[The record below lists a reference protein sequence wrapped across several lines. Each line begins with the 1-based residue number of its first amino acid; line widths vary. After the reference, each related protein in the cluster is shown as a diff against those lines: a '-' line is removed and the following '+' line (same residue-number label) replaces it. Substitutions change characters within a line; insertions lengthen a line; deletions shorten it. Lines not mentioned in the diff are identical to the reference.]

1 MIGPNLSAWAVGRR
15 PLIVF
20 FMLAALIAGVASFI
34 KLGRAEDPVF
44 TIRTMLVRAIW
55 PGATLPDML
64 DQVTE
69 RIERK
74 LQEVGMVDVV
84 RSSTRGGDTTIFIDL
99 VGSVTSREIPAIWQE
114 VRNKVGDI
122 RHTLPQGVLGPFF
135 NDDFGDTF
143 GFIYGF
149 TADGFTHRELRDHV
163 EDIRSKLLTLPDVSK
178 IEILGAQDEEVTIE
192 FRHDRVAAL
201 GIDYPALFAAIAAQN
216 VVRPSGIIRTGTE
229 NVRLQVSGQFDTEA
243 DIAEVSINIG
253 DRVIRLGDI
262 AEVVRGYSD
271 PPLPLFRVNGQPA
284 IGLAI
289 SMQDAGDILALGK
302 NIKNMMSKITG
313 ELPAGIEPILVSDQ
327 AVTVDEAI
335 GEFTTSL
342 WQAIGIIL
350 AISILMLG
358 ARPGAVVA
366 VSIPLTLA
374 IVMVIMDAV
383 NIDLHRISLG
393 ALIIALCLLVD
404 DAMTTVDAM
413 LRRLD
418 AGDDAPTAARYAY
431 SNLAAPMLIGTL
443 VTIAGFVPI
452 GFAQSSA
459 GEYTFSIFAVVGI
472 ALLVSWLVAV
482 LFAPVVGAAILK
494 PSEKASSQEADSS
507 FVLGLYRRILDWA
520 LTWRLLT
527 IAGVIALFGLSIWGL
542 RFVPQQFFPASD
554 RTELLVDL
562 TLQQNASL
570 RASDDVAKK
579 LDEVLAKDPDV
590 ARWSSYIGRGAIRFY
605 LPLNVQLP
613 NDFFAQQVIVAKD
626 VAGRN
631 RLQVKLEKLLAE
643 EFPSLVTRVYPLELG
658 PPVGWPVQYRLV
670 GPDIERLRDLASG
683 LADAV
688 ASHPATRRVSFD
700 WNEPAR
706 SLRIQIDQDEARRI
720 GYSSDTLAAVLNTAI
735 NGTRITQLRDGIY
748 LIDVVARARQE
759 DRVSLENL
767 QTLQVPLRN
776 GRTVPLSQFAT
787 FEATQEPPIV
797 WRRGRIPTLTVQADV
812 AEGALAEGVVSELA
826 PRIAEFN
833 AKLPAGYRVELG
845 GVAEESADSRAS
857 VLAVVPLMVILM
869 LTLLMLQLQSFQSLA
884 MVTLVMPLGLIGVV
898 AALFTVQKPLGFVA
912 VLGVLALLGM
922 IAKNAVILLTQ
933 IEDERRRGASVKE
946 ATVNAALSRFR
957 PLMLTALS
965 TVLGLAPIAPT
976 VFWGPMA
983 FAVMGGLLVATVLTL
998 IFLPVLYVAWF
1009 SWRGAD
1015 KKPAVAESPK
1025 VPHTAA

>member
-1 MIGPNLSAWAVGRR
+1 
-15 PLIVF
+15 LIIY
-20 FMLAALIAGVASFI
+20 FMLIALLGGIASFI

-74 LQEVGMVDVV
+74 LQEVSKVDVV

-99 VGSVTSREIPAIWQE
+99 EGSVTSREIPAIWQE

-149 TADGFTHRELRDHV
+149 TADGFTHRELRDYV

-178 IEILGAQDEEVTIE
+178 IELIGAQNEEVTIE

-201 GIDYPALFAAIAAQN
+201 GIDYPTLFAAIAAQN
-216 VVRPSGIIRTGTE
+216 VVRPSGVIRTGAE
-229 NVRLQVSGQFDTEA
+229 NVSIQVSGSFQSEA
-243 DIAEVSINIG
+243 DVMEVSVNIG
-253 DRVIRLGDI
+253 DRVVRLGDI
-262 AEVVRGYSD
+262 AEVLRGYSD
-271 PPLPLFRVNGQPA
+271 PPSPIFHVNGKPA

-289 SMQDAGDILALGK
+289 AMQDAGDILALGK
-302 NIKNMMSKITG
+302 NVKNMMTAITADI
-313 ELPAGIEPILVSDQ
+313 PAGIEPILVSDQ

-335 GEFTTSL
+335 GEFTASL
-342 WQAIGIIL
+342 WQAIAIIL
-350 AISILMLG
+350 GISILMLG

-374 IVMVIMDAV
+374 IVMIVMDIL

-413 LRRLD
+413 LRRLA
-418 AGDDAPTAARYAY
+418 AGDTAAAAASYAY
-431 SNLAAPMLIGTL
+431 ANLAAPMLIGTL

-459 GEYTFSIFAVVGI
+459 GEYTFSIFAVVAI
-472 ALLVSWLVAV
+472 ALLVSWVVAV

-494 PSEKASSQEADSS
+494 PPAEPTNDEQSGI
-507 FVLGLYRRILDWA
+507 VLRTYRGLLEWA
-520 LTWRLLT
+520 FANKWIT
-527 IAGVIALFGLSIWGL
+527 IIGTVALFLLAIWGL

-562 TLQQNASL
+562 TLQQNSSI
-570 RASDDVAKK
+570 RASEDVATK
-579 LDEVLAKDPDV
+579 LDEVLANDADV
-590 ARWSSYIGRGAIRFY
+590 SRWSTYIGRGAIRFY

-626 VAGRN
+626 VAGRQ
-631 RLQVKLEKLLAE
+631 RLQGKLEKLLAE
-643 EFPSLVTRVYPLELG
+643 EFPNVVTRVYPLELG
-658 PPVGWPVQYRLV
+658 PPVGWPVQYRIV
-670 GPDIERLRDLASG
+670 GPDVDRLRDLSKGA
-683 LADAV
+683 ADLIAG
-688 ASHPATRRVSFD
+688 HPDTRRVSFD
-700 WNEPAR
+700 WIEPAR
-706 SLRIQIDQDEARRI
+706 RVRIQIDQDQARRI
-720 GYSSDTLAAVLNTAI
+720 GYTSEALASVLNTAI
-735 NGTRITQLRDGIY
+735 SGTRVTQLRDGIY
-748 LIDVVARARQE
+748 LVDVVARARQE
-759 DRVSLENL
+759 DRVALENL

-787 FEATQEPPIV
+787 FETEQEQPLV
-797 WRRGRIPTLTVQADV
+797 WRRDRIPTLTVQADV
-812 AEGALAEGVVSELA
+812 AEGALAEGIVADLA
-826 PRIAEFN
+826 PGIAELN
-833 AKLPAGYRVELG
+833 AQMPPGYRIELG

-857 VLAVVPLMVILM
+857 VIAVVPLMIILM
-869 LTLLMLQLQSFQSLA
+869 LTLLMLQLQSFPNLA
-884 MVTLVMPLGLIGVV
+884 MVSLVMPLGLIGVV
-898 AALFTVQKPLGFVA
+898 AALFLVQKPLGFVA

-922 IAKNAVILLTQ
+922 IAKNAVILISQ
-933 IEDERRRGASVKE
+933 IEDERSRGAPVRQ
-946 ATVNAALSRFR
+946 AVVDAAMSRFR

-998 IFLPVLYVAWF
+998 VFLPVLYVAWF
-1009 SWRGAD
+1009 SVKSSEAAT
-1015 KKPAVAESPK
+1015 KEPVT
-1025 VPHTAA
+1025 TA

>member
-20 FMLAALIAGVASFI
+20 FMLMALVAGVASFI

-64 DQVTE
+64 NQVTE

-74 LQEVGMVDVV
+74 LQEVTKVDVV
-84 RSSTRGGDTTIFIDL
+84 RSSTRAGDTTIFIDL
-99 VGSVTSREIPAIWQE
+99 KGSVTSGEIPAIWQE

-122 RHTLPQGVLGPFF
+122 RHTLPQGVVGPFF

-149 TADGFTHRELRDHV
+149 TADGFTHRELRDYV

-178 IEILGAQDEEVTIE
+178 IEIIGVQNEEVAIE

-201 GIDYPALFAAIAAQN
+201 GIDYPALFSAIAAQN

-229 NVRLQVSGQFDTEA
+229 NVRLEVSGKFESESDVL
-243 DIAEVSINIG
+243 EVSINIG
-253 DRVIRLGDI
+253 NRVVRLGDI
-262 AEVVRGYSD
+262 AEVIRGYSD

-289 SMQDAGDILALGK
+289 AMRDAGDILALGRNLK
-302 NIKNMMSKITG
+302 SMMTRITG
-313 ELPAGIEPILVSDQ
+313 DLPAGIEPVLVADQ
-327 AVTVDEAI
+327 AVTVDGAI
-335 GEFTTSL
+335 GEFTASL
-342 WQAIGIIL
+342 WQAIAIIL
-350 AISILMLG
+350 GISILMLG

-393 ALIIALCLLVD
+393 ALIIALGLLVD

-413 LRRLD
+413 LRRLES
-418 AGDDAPTAARYAY
+418 GDDAAAAASYAY
-431 SNLAAPMLIGTL
+431 MNLAAPMLIGTL

-452 GFAQSSA
+452 GFAESSA
-459 GEYTFSIFAVVGI
+459 GEYTFSIFAVVAI
-472 ALLVSWLVAV
+472 ALLVSWVVAV

-494 PSEKASSQEADSS
+494 PSASRGQEAEPGIVVDTYRK
-507 FVLGLYRRILDWA
+507 VLA
-520 LTWRLLT
+520 LALEFRLLT
-527 IAGVIALFGLSIWGL
+527 IVGVVALFVLSIWGL

-562 TLQQNASL
+562 GLQQNASL
-570 RASDDVAKK
+570 RASEDVAKK
-579 LDEVLAKDPDV
+579 LDEVLASDPDV
-590 ARWSSYIGRGAIRFY
+590 SRWSSYVGRGAIRFY
-605 LPLNVQLP
+605 LPLNVQIP

-626 VAGRN
+626 VAGRE
-631 RLQVKLEKLLAE
+631 RLRKKLENLLSD
-643 EFPSLVTRVYPLELG
+643 EFPSLVARVYPLELG
-658 PPVGWPVQYRLV
+658 PPVGWPIQYRMT
-670 GPDIERLRDLASG
+670 GPDVDRLRDLSFR
-683 LADAV
+683 LADVIA
-688 ASHPATRRVSFD
+688 AHPDTRRTSFD
-700 WNEPAR
+700 WNEPSR
-706 SLRIQIDQDEARRI
+706 RLRIQIDQDQARRI
-720 GYSSDTLAAVLNTAI
+720 GYSSEALAAVLNTTI
-735 NGTRITQLRDGIY
+735 SGTRITQLRDGIY
-748 LIDVVARARQE
+748 LVDVVARARQE
-759 DRVSLENL
+759 DRVALENL
-767 QTLQVPLRN
+767 QTLQVPLSN

-787 FEATQEPPIV
+787 FDAEQEQPIV

-812 AEGALAEGVVSELA
+812 AEGALAEGIVKDLQ
-826 PRIAEFN
+826 PRIAELN
-833 AKLPAGYRVELG
+833 SSLPTGYRIELG
-845 GVAEESADSRAS
+845 GLAEESAESRAS
-857 VLAVVPLMVILM
+857 VIAVVPFMIVLM
-869 LTLLMLQLQSFQSLA
+869 LTLLMLQLQSFQRLA
-884 MVTLVMPLGLIGVV
+884 MISLVMPLGLIGVV
-898 AALFTVQKPLGFVA
+898 AALFIVQKPLGFVA

-922 IAKNAVILLTQ
+922 IAKNGVILISQ
-933 IEDERRRGASVKE
+933 IEEERRRGAE
-946 ATVNAALSRFR
+946 IEDAAVNAAMSRFR
-957 PLMLTALS
+957 PLMLTTLS
-965 TVLGLAPIAPT
+965 TVLGLTPIAPT

-1009 SWRGAD
+1009 TWRSGEE
-1015 KKPAVAESPK
+1015 PAMAKGS
-1025 VPHTAA
+1025 

>member
-1 MIGPNLSAWAVGRR
+1 MIGPNLSAWAAARQS
-15 PLIVF
+15 LIIY
-20 FMLAALIAGVASFI
+20 FMLTALVAGIASFI

-74 LQEVGMVDVV
+74 LQEVSRVDVV

-99 VGSVTSREIPAIWQE
+99 VGGVTSREIPAIWQE

-178 IEILGAQDEEVTIE
+178 IELIGAQDEEVTIE

-201 GIDYPALFAAIAAQN
+201 GIDYPALFSAIAAQN
-216 VVRPSGIIRTGTE
+216 VVRPSGIIRTGAE
-229 NVRLQVSGQFDTEA
+229 NVSVQVSGSFETEA
-243 DIAEVSINIG
+243 DVLEVSVNIG
-253 DRVIRLGDI
+253 DRVVRLGDI
-262 AEVVRGYSD
+262 AEVVRSYSD
-271 PPLPLFRVNGQPA
+271 PPRPMFSVNGQPA

-289 SMQDAGDILALGK
+289 AMQDAGDILGLGK
-302 NIKNMMSKITG
+302 NIKSMMARITAD
-313 ELPAGIEPILVSDQ
+313 LPAGIEPVLVSDQ

-342 WQAIGIIL
+342 WQAIAIIL
-350 AISILMLG
+350 GISILMLG

-374 IVMVIMDAV
+374 IVMVVMDV
-383 NIDLHRISLG
+383 LNIDLHRISLG

-413 LRRLD
+413 LRRLA
-418 AGDDAPTAARYAY
+418 AGDTAADAASFAY

-459 GEYTFSIFAVVGI
+459 GEYTFSIFSVVAI
-472 ALLVSWLVAV
+472 ALIVSWLVAV
-482 LFAPVVGAAILK
+482 LFAPVVGAAILRPPK
-494 PSEKASSQEADSS
+494 DEAKGSEPGI
-507 FVLGLYRRILDWA
+507 VLRTYKKLLNWA
-520 LTWRLLT
+520 FAHSWLT
-527 IAGVIALFGLSIWGL
+527 ILATIALFGIAIWGL

-562 TLQQNASL
+562 TLPQNSSI
-570 RASDDVAKK
+570 RASEDVAKK
-579 LDEVLAKDPDV
+579 LDEVLAKDADV
-590 ARWSSYIGRGAIRFY
+590 SRWSTYIGRGAIRFY

-626 VAGRN
+626 VAGRQ
-631 RLQVKLEKLLAE
+631 RLQSKIEQLLAE
-643 EFPSLVTRVYPLELG
+643 EFPSLTTRVYPLELG

-670 GPDIERLRDLASG
+670 GPDVDRLRDLSSG
-683 LADAV
+683 LADLVSA
-688 ASHPATRRVSFD
+688 HPQTRRVSFD

-706 SLRIQIDQDEARRI
+706 RLRIRIDQDQARRI
-720 GYSSDTLAAVLNTAI
+720 GYSSDALAAVLNTAI
-735 NGTRITQLRDGIY
+735 SGSRVTQLRDGIY
-748 LIDVVARARQE
+748 LVDVVARARQE
-759 DRVSLENL
+759 DRIALENL

-787 FEATQEPPIV
+787 FEAEQEQPIV

-812 AEGALAEGVVSELA
+812 AEGALAEGIVSDLA
-826 PRIAEFN
+826 PGIAELN
-833 AKLPAGYRVELG
+833 SRMLAGYRIELG

-857 VLAVVPLMVILM
+857 VIAVVPLMIVLM
-869 LTLLMLQLQSFQSLA
+869 LTLLMLQLQSFPSLA

-898 AALFTVQKPLGFVA
+898 AALFLVQKPLGFVA

-922 IAKNAVILLTQ
+922 IAKNAVILISQ
-933 IEDERRRGASVKE
+933 IEDERSRGAPVRQ
-946 ATVNAALSRFR
+946 AAVDAAMSRFR
-957 PLMLTALS
+957 PLMLTTLS

-998 IFLPVLYVAWF
+998 VFLPVLYVAWF
-1009 SWRGAD
+1009 SSREGD
-1015 KKPAVAESPK
+1015 PESPRA
-1025 VPHTAA
+1025 VSAS